1 MTTTLLALTLPA
13 RSGSIRAARAAVEQA
28 VRPLV
33 ATERMY
39 DDIRL
44 CLSEAAT
51 NVVRHAY
58 EPGSDGQSFDV
69 EVEVDADELTIA
81 VRDLGRG
88 ISRRSDADEPGGYG
102 LSIIESLASR
112 LRIASAS
119 GHGTEISMVFLLARR
134 PLRGHGGAGAAVAD

>member
-1 MTTTLLALTLPA
+1 MGTTVLALTLPA
-13 RSGSIRAARAAVEQA
+13 LPASVRSARAAVEQS

-44 CLSEAAT
+44 CVSEAAT

-58 EPGSDGQSFDV
+58 ERSAGHSFDV
-69 EVEVDADELTIA
+69 EVGVDADELTIA

-88 ISRRSDADEPGGYG
+88 ISGRSNGDEPGGHG
-102 LSIIESLASR
+102 LAIIESLASR
-112 LRIASAS
+112 LRISSES
-119 GHGTEISMVFLLARR
+119 GIGTEISMVFLLARPR
-134 PLRGHGGAGAAVAD
+134 IGGHGGAGAAVAE